1 MLEHRKHCPSCD
13 RMRTFRGDVGS
24 FDVATFTVTL
34 SCVECGYPISAAVP
48 RTELE
53 PQVSIY
59 PR

>member
-1 MLEHRKHCPSCD
+1 
-13 RMRTFRGDVGS
+13 MRTFRGDVGS